1 MEKLTRQ
8 EEEVMLHI
16 WTLKECFIKDILAR
30 YAEPK
35 PPYTTLASIVTN
47 LKRKGYV
54 KQGRVGNTYLY
65 TPLISE
71 QEYKRTFMSGF
82 VRNYFENSYKEMV
95 SFFAKEQKIS
105 ADDLQD
111 ILQMIEQG
119 KEKPISSS
127 RCSMRSTACSS
138 TGTRSSSGGAP
149 RCWASWP
156 LPLWLPCLG
165 CKCG

>member
-1 MEKLTRQ
+1 MEKLTKQ

-16 WTLKECFIKDILAR
+16 WALKESFVKDILAR

-35 PPYTTLASIVTN
+35 PPYTTLASIVNN

-65 TPLISE
+65 TPLIDE

-111 ILQMIEQG
+111 ILQMIEKG
-119 KEKPISSS
+119 KD
-127 RCSMRSTACSS
+127 
-138 TGTRSSSGGAP
+138 
-149 RCWASWP
+149 
-156 LPLWLPCLG
+156 
-165 CKCG
+165 